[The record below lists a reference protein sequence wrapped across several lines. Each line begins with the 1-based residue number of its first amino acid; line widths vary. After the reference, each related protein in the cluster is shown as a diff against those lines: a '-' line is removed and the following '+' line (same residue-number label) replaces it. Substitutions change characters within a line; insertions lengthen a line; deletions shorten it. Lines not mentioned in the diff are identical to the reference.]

1 MVMAVFAY
9 IYHQSFV
16 VSQSISVETILDQV
30 QIERNIFFFSS
41 FKFLKTLYFNLWNM
55 HDADS
60 DEPLIGRAADSLE

>member
-30 QIERNIFFFSS
+30 QMREIYFYILQFFKNSI
-41 FKFLKTLYFNLWNM
+41 YFNLWNM
-55 HDADS
+55 LDADS
-60 DEPLIGRAADSLE
+60 DEPLIGRAADSVE